1 MADGDDSNK
10 PYEVGYRKPPKRTQ
24 FTAGKSGNP
33 SGHKNGKKNFAT
45 VLGSEL
51 DRRIIVKEEGRR
63 KKITKREAIAKQLV
77 NKAASGDPKAIPVL
91 LNETRFHEAE
101 AAAGLSSATMAQE
114 DHLVMANIVRRIR
127 EATAVPPELSDAG
140 SPSPSSEGDPPVA
153 ATDKEKGES

>member
-1 MADGDDSNK
+1 MADEIDSNK
-10 PYEVGYRKPPKRTQ
+10 PYEVGYGKPPKRTQ

-51 DRRIIVKEEGRR
+51 DRRVIVKEEGRR
-63 KKITKREAIAKQLV
+63 KKITKREATAKQLV
-77 NKAASGDPKAIPVL
+77 NKAASGDPKAIAVL

-101 AAAGLSSATMAQE
+101 AAAGLPSVTMAQE

-127 EATAVPPELSDAG
+127 EATPVSPELSATETPS
-140 SPSPSSEGDPPVA
+140 SPSDGDPPVQP
-153 ATDKEKGES
+153 TDEQKGES

>member
-1 MADGDDSNK
+1 MADGIDPNK
-10 PYEVGYRKPPKRTQ
+10 PYEVGYGKPPKRTQ
-24 FTAGKSGNP
+24 FTPGKSGNP

-45 VLGSEL
+45 VLGTEL
-51 DRRIIVKEEGRR
+51 NRRFFVNEEGRR

-101 AAAGLSSATMAQE
+101 AAAGPPSVTMAQE

-127 EATAVPPELSDAG
+127 EATPVSPEPSDAET
-140 SPSPSSEGDPPVA
+140 PSSPLEGDPPVPP
-153 ATDKEKGES
+153 TDEREGES